1 MSEVARK
8 LTYDWDDYRSWN
20 DDQRWEVIGGEAY
33 TMTPAPT
40 SRHQQIVTEL
50 SRQIGNVLD
59 GKPCR
64 AFVSPIDVKLSRD
77 DLLQPDIIVVCDDQ
91 KIRRTHIE
99 GAPDMVVEVLSP
111 STALHDRVHKMGVFA
126 RYGVKEVWLVTPY
139 PWLVEVFVL
148 EGESY
153 RLGGYYSKDDTVT
166 SRALPS
172 VTINRRGDRD
182 GEGGA
187 PAVRDAGVMPRR
199 AERISALLRNG
210 IASQISNHRSTSIA
224 NHQSVSHP
232 LPCFSVCSVV
242 GSHPWVHP

>member
-1 MSEVARK
+1 LPEEGENRVSDGEAAHAATAEDQAMSEVARK

-172 VTINRRGDRD
+172 VTINLSPVFDFPLD
-182 GEGGA
+182 PGEEIEMVKEGRPPYGT
-187 PAVRDAGVMPRR
+187 R
-199 AERISALLRNG
+199 E
-210 IASQISNHRSTSIA
+210 
-224 NHQSVSHP
+224 
-232 LPCFSVCSVV
+232 
-242 GSHPWVHP
+242 